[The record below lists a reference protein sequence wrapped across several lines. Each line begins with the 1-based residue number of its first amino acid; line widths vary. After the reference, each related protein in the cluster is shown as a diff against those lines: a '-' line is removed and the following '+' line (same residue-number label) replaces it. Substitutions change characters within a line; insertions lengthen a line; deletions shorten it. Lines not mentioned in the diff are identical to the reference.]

1 MQRRRGDDDS
11 EMSVLSTNELGQV
24 VQCSSMMLLATSD
37 RPKKDSHK
45 KITKK
50 EGLLSAVEK
59 QI

>member
-24 VQCSSMMLLATSD
+24 VQRSSMMLLSLA
-37 RPKKDSHK
+37 PKKILTK